1 MHKPLNITVDIRYL
15 RVAKTGTR
23 TYLEELCKEFK
34 KLQSDKLKFHFLDSG
49 FPVYTGNNKILKWIE
64 HLRHQVW
71 KQIVLPIK
79 AWLKKSDIVF
89 CVDDCVPLL
98 HLGYQTIPVIHDAF
112 FFESP
117 QNYGRLWLWLYLNTA
132 IPAAKRSAFVVTP
145 TEWSKKQISHYT
157 NISHHQLIVI
167 PEGPKSFSKQTINH
181 HDILKKHQLST
192 GNYILHTGS
201 MFKRKNIPA
210 LIEAFCKIKSDGYP
224 QLKLVL
230 AGPIPANE
238 AENDYPLI
246 LNAIKNKKLENDV
259 VLTGYLTND
268 ELGSIYQNALMYV
281 FPSVNEGFGIPI
293 LEAFSYNLPVLVA
306 NNTCLPEVGGDAVL
320 QFDPL
325 DTNDIYDKM
334 KTLLTDDSLRKDMIS
349 KGQQRLKDFSWH
361 KTATQ
366 LIEVFK
372 KAV

>member
-1 MHKPLNITVDIRYL
+1 MQKTLNIAIDVRYL
-15 RVAKTGTR
+15 RIAKTGTR

-34 KLQSDKLKFHFLDSG
+34 SLQSTDLKFHFLDSG
-49 FPVYTGNNKILKWIE
+49 LPVYTGNNKILKWVE
-64 HLRHQVW
+64 HLRHQGW
-71 KQIVLPIK
+71 KQFFLPIL
-79 AWLKKSDIVF
+79 AFLKKSDIVF
-89 CVDDCVPLL
+89 CADDCVPLL
-98 HLGYQTIPVIHDAF
+98 QLGYKTIPVIHDSF
-112 FFESP
+112 CFESP
-117 QNYGRLWLWLYLNTA
+117 QNYGKLWLWIYLNTA
-132 IPAAKRSAFVVTP
+132 IPAAKKSTFVITP
-145 TEWSKKQISHYT
+145 TEWSKKQINYYT
-157 NISHHQLIVI
+157 GITNEQLIVI
-167 PEGPKSFSKQTINH
+167 AEGPKSFNKTESNRV
-181 HDILKKHQLST
+181 ILNTHNLIP

-210 LIEAFCKIKSDGYP
+210 LIEAFGKIKNNDHP

-238 AENDYPLI
+238 AENDYQVIINTIQSL
-246 LNAIKNKKLENDV
+246 KLEHDV
-259 VLTGYLTND
+259 TLTGYLTDD
-268 ELGSIYQNALMYV
+268 ELSCIYQNALMYV

-320 QFDPL
+320 QFDPF
-325 DTNDIYDKM
+325 DTNDIYRKIKM
-334 KTLLTDDSLRKDMIS
+334 VITDESLRRDMIN
-349 KGQQRLKDFSWH
+349 KGQERLKDFSWH